1 MLEAATAVAFG
12 VASPA
17 VIVLFAAL
25 GVIEIGVAFTLAKW
39 SGFVLIGFYGY
50 WAARF
55 AGAPVPQALA
65 RGGLVA
71 LIGALSCS
79 RPRCTSSGAG
89 TGHVADRAWAVRA
102 LPDRVRGRNAEF
114 IRRG

>member
-39 SGFVLIGFYGY
+39 IGFVLIGFYGY

-55 AGAPVPQALA
+55 AGAPVPPALA
-65 RGGLVA
+65 
-71 LIGALSCS
+71 GA
-79 RPRCTSSGAG
+79 
-89 TGHVADRAWAVRA
+89 AWWR
-102 LPDRVRGRNAEF
+102 
-114 IRRG
+114 